1 MSETGEYNI
10 ELLNRQIEISEWTY
24 NNKMDTVFVFQIIFI
39 ALLFVG
45 VLMILN
51 KTGLVGWGFVLYS
64 SIVVG
69 VLVSIIII
77 NRAVYTNSTR
87 DKRHWTRKQF
97 ANDNSI
103 DSPLGRG
110 DNSTQDYI
118 DSIRD
123 AYGKPTPAPA
133 PCACPTSC

>member
-97 ANDNSI
+97 ENDNSI

-110 DNSTQDYI
+110 DNSTQD
-118 DSIRD
+118 
-123 AYGKPTPAPA
+123 
-133 PCACPTSC
+133 

>member
-1 MSETGEYNI
+1 
-10 ELLNRQIEISEWTY
+10 
-24 NNKMDTVFVFQIIFI
+24 MDTVFVFQIIFI

-45 VLMILN
+45 VLMIMN

-77 NRAVYTNSTR
+77 NRAVYTSSTR
-87 DKRHWTRKQF
+87 DKRHWSRKQF
-97 ANDNSI
+97 AGDNNI
-103 DSPLGRG
+103 DSPLGKG

-123 AYGKPTPAPA
+123 AYGKPTPGPA